1 MLPLTFPSLST
12 HRETD
17 QHSLDFALLTWLV
30 RSEPSFLSTGK
41 RKEMKWTR
49 FLGDP
54 QGLQFIL
61 RRPVG
66 GNPTSRSTFSPKDLP
81 NLKTQQKHPSFLWKR
96 LLHIPPWTFN
106 SLYHENYGNYVW
118 LELLSSYCMPVC
130 WGWCMMFLQVL
141 TAEIFVSAILSNYSN
156 FQNMINTV
164 TPMLYNN
171 LSWNCCFWI
180 SGFLFFPHMQL

>member
-1 MLPLTFPSLST
+1 MEDACPKCSPWLFHHCLPIGRLTAA
-12 HRETD
+12 

-49 FLGDP
+49 FRGDP

-96 LLHIPPWTFN
+96 LLHIPTMNFQFIVSWKLWELCPTRT
-106 SLYHENYGNYVW
+106 S
-118 LELLSSYCMPVC
+118 ELLLYACVLGMVHDVFTSSHCR
-130 WGWCMMFLQVL
+130 
-141 TAEIFVSAILSNYSN
+141 N
-156 FQNMINTV
+156 FCKCYLV
-164 TPMLYNN
+164 
-171 LSWNCCFWI
+171 
-180 SGFLFFPHMQL
+180 